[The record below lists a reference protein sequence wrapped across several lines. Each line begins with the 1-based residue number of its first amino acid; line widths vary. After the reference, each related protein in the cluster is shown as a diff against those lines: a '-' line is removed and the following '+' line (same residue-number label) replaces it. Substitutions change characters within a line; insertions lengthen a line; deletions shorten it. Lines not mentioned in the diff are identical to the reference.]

1 MEQSYLIAL
10 SAGTAG
16 HSVDMDNLNK
26 DPCLLLQPEPRLEQ
40 KAGRNE
46 E

>member
-1 MEQSYLIAL
+1 MELSYPIAL
-10 SAGTAG
+10 SAGTAE

-26 DPCLLLQPEPRLEQ
+26 DPCLLFQPEPRVEQ
-40 KAGRNE
+40 KAGSNE